1 MQRSPGAGGD
11 TAAQRTR
18 STRRRWIAFA
28 ALLSLAAGGCASV
41 KPWERGTLAL
51 DDMAWQPDPLEA
63 AYREHVYWSKEASL
77 PGGGTGGGGC
87 GCN

>member
-1 MQRSPGAGGD
+1 MERSSRAL
-11 TAAQRTR
+11 
-18 STRRRWIAFA
+18 RRACALLA
-28 ALLSLAAGGCASV
+28 ALLPLAAGGCASV

-77 PGGGTGGGGC
+77 PGGSAGGGGC